1 MVCAI
6 VPFDLFVSRAPT
18 FEAITGPV
26 TPGPLRRLISRI
38 SSQPPAAPP
47 RPPEPIASDEFHA
60 VMSGAPATRRGD
72 HVYWLRYP
80 DGDPWF
86 VAEWKAE
93 GYVLLST
100 SYTHARYLR
109 NCASM
114 FDQGLTMAGALRAR
128 LFEEVEQREITP
140 RNIDALLA
148 TSGRYFAIQVET
160 WRRALVQLSEQAAAP
175 LEFPLGPI
183 DMVSDYLV
191 FHLAPARPIDAD
203 ALPRLIEIALG
214 AAVKV
219 LPARDGAWNVVQADG
234 DQGLT
239 KILRRPDGR
248 WQVWPTWGQ
257 ASFPRIAETTLA
269 VAEQLHR
276 AAEGELQFLG
286 RPFTDAIREDL
297 RRKAEGLG
305 VDFYLWTQSLPAD

>member
-1 MVCAI
+1 MVAALM
-6 VPFDLFVSRAPT
+6 PFDLFVSRAPT
-18 FEAITGPV
+18 LEAIHGSV
-26 TPGPLRRLISRI
+26 SPGPLQRLISRI
-38 SSQPPAAPP
+38 SSKPAPSPPSPP
-47 RPPEPIASDEFHA
+47 KPIASDEFHA

-72 HVYWLRYP
+72 QVYWLRYP

-114 FDQGLTMAGALRAR
+114 FDQGLAMAGALGAR

-148 TSGRYFAIQVET
+148 TSGRYFATQAAT
-160 WRRALVQLSEQAAAP
+160 WQRAMVQLSEQATAP

-203 ALPRLIEIALG
+203 AVPRLIEISLG

-234 DQGLT
+234 DRGLT

-257 ASFPRIAETTLA
+257 ASFPQIAETTLA
-269 VAEQLHR
+269 VAEQLQR
-276 AAEGELQFLG
+276 SAGGELQFLG
-286 RPFTDAIREDL
+286 RPFPDSL
-297 RRKAEGLG
+297 RQELRGRAEGLG
-305 VDFYLWTQSLPAD
+305 VEFYLWTQSLPA